1 VYKKIL
7 VPVDGSRTAEAGLR
21 EAIRLASGNKGAS
34 IRLLHVMNPLP
45 ALQGMEA
52 AITQQVL
59 DNLEAFGRKVLRNS
73 AALAARKGIRAQT
86 VFQQRYQGGAAD
98 AIVAEARKCRADVIV
113 MGTHGRR
120 GLTRVVM
127 GSDAESVV
135 RASPAPVLL
144 VKASAR

>member
-1 VYKKIL
+1 MYRKIL
-7 VPVDGSRTAEAGLR
+7 VPVDGSQTAAAGLR
-21 EAIRLASGNKGAS
+21 EAIRLISGNKGAT

-45 ALQGMEA
+45 ALQGMEV
-52 AITQQVL
+52 AITQQVF

-73 AALAARKGIRAQT
+73 AALAERQGVRAQT
-86 VFQQRYQGGAAD
+86 VFLERYQGGAAD
-98 AIVAEARKCRADVIV
+98 AIVGEAKKCKADVIV

-135 RASPAPVLL
+135 RTAPVPVLL
-144 VKASAR
+144 VKAAR